1 MEFDQLSADAVDCGF
16 WIHRDLGPGLLE
28 SAYEL
33 LLFRAVERRG
43 YSVRRQVPISLSH
56 DGIVIED
63 AFRADMVVDG
73 RLLIEI
79 KSVERIA
86 AVHVKQT
93 LTYLRIM
100 KLRVGLLMNFGQAT
114 FKEGV
119 QRVVNSRV
127 TSAQTD
133 EM

>member
-1 MEFDQLSADAVDCGF
+1 
-16 WIHRDLGPGLLE
+16 
-28 SAYEL
+28 
-33 LLFRAVERRG
+33 
-43 YSVRRQVPISLSH
+43 
-56 DGIVIED
+56 
-63 AFRADMVVDG
+63 
-73 RLLIEI
+73 
-79 KSVERIA
+79 
-86 AVHVKQT
+86 